1 MRLIAFVYTL
11 VVYAAI
17 AVLALLQAASV
28 HASEAAY
35 RGAVAAN
42 WCNYLGPDCKPY
54 GLSVRAQ
61 RVFRFLQATDLGL
74 LGGATRYEAT
84 KEIID
89 TEAAVTAGDPTA
101 CYEARELA
109 RAMRHASVPSTRRWG
124 RELFELVSQKC
135 D

>member
-1 MRLIAFVYTL
+1 MIRIIIAYAVI
-11 VVYAAI
+11 VIAAI
-17 AVLALLQAASV
+17 L
-28 HASEAAY
+28 HASSVNATEAAY

-61 RVFRFLQATDLGL
+61 RVFKFLQATDLGL
-74 LGGATRYEAT
+74 LGGVTRYEAT
-84 KEIID
+84 KEIAD
-89 TEAAVTAGDPTA
+89 TEAAVAAGDTTA

-109 RAMRHASVPSTRRWG
+109 RAMRHAQVPSTRRWG

>member
-1 MRLIAFVYTL
+1 MKRITFVYTL
-11 VVYAAI
+11 IVYIAI
-17 AVLALLQAASV
+17 TVFALLQAASV

-54 GLSVRAQ
+54 GLSVGAQ
-61 RVFRFLQATDLGL
+61 RVFRYLTATDLGL
-74 LGGATRYEAT
+74 LGGVTRYEAT
-84 KEIID
+84 KEIAD

-101 CYEARELA
+101 CHEARELA
-109 RAMRHASVPSTRRWG
+109 RAMRHSSMPSTRRWG

>member
-1 MRLIAFVYTL
+1 MTRIII
-11 VVYAAI
+11 VYATI
-17 AVLALLQAASV
+17 ILAVTLRASSVQAT
-28 HASEAAY
+28 EAAY
-35 RGAVAAN
+35 RAAVAAN

-74 LGGATRYEAT
+74 LGGVTRYEAT
-84 KEIID
+84 KEIAD
-89 TEAAVTAGDPTA
+89 TEGAVIASDPTA

-124 RELFELVSQKC
+124 RELFELVAKKC

>member
-1 MRLIAFVYTL
+1 MNRVTVFVAYFFIA
-11 VVYAAI
+11 
-17 AVLALLQAASV
+17 AVALLQATYV
-28 HASEAAY
+28 HATEAAY

-61 RVFRFLQATDLGL
+61 RVFKFLTVTDLGL
-74 LGGATRYEAT
+74 LGGVTRYEAT
-84 KEIID
+84 KEITD

-109 RAMRHASVPSTRRWG
+109 RAMRHSQVPSTRRLG
-124 RELFELVSQKC
+124 RELFELVGQKC

>member
-1 MRLIAFVYTL
+1 MIRIAIIYAVIVIAATL
-11 VVYAAI
+11 HAP
-17 AVLALLQAASV
+17 LV
-28 HASEAAY
+28 HATEAAY

-61 RVFRFLQATDLGL
+61 RVFRYLMATDLGL
-74 LGGATRYEAT
+74 LGGVTRYEAT
-84 KEIID
+84 KEIAD
-89 TEAAVTAGDPTA
+89 TEAAVAAGDPTA
-101 CYEARELA
+101 CYEARELS

-124 RELFELVSQKC
+124 RDLFDLVSQKC

>member
-1 MRLIAFVYTL
+1 MIRVII
-11 VVYAAI
+11 VYAVIVIAAI
-17 AVLALLQAASV
+17 LHASSV
-28 HASEAAY
+28 HATEAAY

-42 WCNYLGPDCKPY
+42 WCHYLGPDCKPY

-61 RVFRFLQATDLGL
+61 RVFRYLMASDLGL
-74 LGGATRYEAT
+74 LGGVTRYEAT
-84 KEIID
+84 KEVAD
-89 TEAAVTAGDPTA
+89 TEAAVAAGDHTA

-109 RAMRHASVPSTRRWG
+109 RAMRHSQVPSTRRWG

>member
-1 MRLIAFVYTL
+1 MRRIAFVYTL

-74 LGGATRYEAT
+74 LGGVTRYEAT
-84 KEIID
+84 KEITD
-89 TEAAVTAGDPTA
+89 TEAAVAASDPIA
-101 CYEARELA
+101 CHEARELA
-109 RAMRHASVPSTRRWG
+109 RAMRHSQVPSTRRWG

>member
-1 MRLIAFVYTL
+1 MIRVIIA
-11 VVYAAI
+11 YAAI
-17 AVLALLQAASV
+17 IIAAILHSTSV
-28 HASEAAY
+28 HATGAAY

-61 RVFRFLQATDLGL
+61 RVFRYLMVSDLGL
-74 LGGATRYEAT
+74 LGGVTRYEAT
-84 KEIID
+84 KELTD
-89 TEAAVTAGDPTA
+89 TERAVAAGDPTA
-101 CYEARELA
+101 CYEARELS
-109 RAMRHASVPSTRRWG
+109 RAMRHSAVPSTRRWG

>member
-1 MRLIAFVYTL
+1 MIRIAIIYAVI
-11 VVYAAI
+11 VIAAI
-17 AVLALLQAASV
+17 L
-28 HASEAAY
+28 HASSVQATEAAY

-61 RVFRFLQATDLGL
+61 RVFRFLTATDLGL
-74 LGGATRYEAT
+74 LGGVTRYEAT
-84 KEIID
+84 KEIAD
-89 TEAAVTAGDPTA
+89 TESAVAASDHTA

-109 RAMRHASVPSTRRWG
+109 RAMRHSQVSSTRRWG
-124 RELFELVSQKC
+124 RELFDLVSQKC

>member
-1 MRLIAFVYTL
+1 MIRIIIAHAVII
-11 VVYAAI
+11 I
-17 AVLALLQAASV
+17 ATIMHASHV
-28 HASEAAY
+28 HATEAAY

-61 RVFRFLQATDLGL
+61 WVFKFLQATDLGL
-74 LGGATRYEAT
+74 LGVVTRYESA
-84 KEIID
+84 KEIAD
-89 TEAAVTAGDPTA
+89 TEASVAAGDATA

>member
-1 MRLIAFVYTL
+1 MKRIHVIAAYAI
-11 VVYAAI
+11 VV
-17 AVLALLQAASV
+17 AVALLQAASV
-28 HASEAAY
+28 HATETAY

-42 WCNYLGPDCKPY
+42 WCNYLGPGCKPY

-61 RVFRFLQATDLGL
+61 WVFKFLTVTDLGL
-74 LGGATRYEAT
+74 LGGVTRYEAT
-84 KEIID
+84 KEIAD
-89 TEAAVTAGDPTA
+89 TEAAVSASDPTA

-109 RAMRHASVPSTRRWG
+109 RAMRHSAVPSTRRWG

>member
-1 MRLIAFVYTL
+1 MNRIIVFVAHFFI
-11 VVYAAI
+11 V
-17 AVLALLQAASV
+17 AVALLHTASV
-28 HASEAAY
+28 HATEAAY

-54 GLSVRAQ
+54 GLPVRAQ
-61 RVFRFLQATDLGL
+61 RVFRYLMATDLGL
-74 LGGATRYEAT
+74 LGGVTRYEAT
-84 KEIID
+84 KEIAD
-89 TEAAVTAGDPTA
+89 TESAVATGGATA
-101 CYEARELA
+101 CYEARELS

>member
-1 MRLIAFVYTL
+1 MNRIIVFAAYFFIAA
-11 VVYAAI
+11 VV
-17 AVLALLQAASV
+17 VLQAASV
-28 HASEAAY
+28 HATEAAY

-42 WCNYLGPDCKPY
+42 WCNYLGPGCKPY

-74 LGGATRYEAT
+74 LGGATHYEAA
-84 KEIID
+84 KEIAD
-89 TEAAVTAGDPTA
+89 TEAAVAASDPTA

-124 RELFELVSQKC
+124 HELFELVSQKC

>member
-1 MRLIAFVYTL
+1 MNRIIVFVAYFFIA
-11 VVYAAI
+11 
-17 AVLALLQAASV
+17 AVAMLQATSV
-28 HASEAAY
+28 HATEAAY

-61 RVFRFLQATDLGL
+61 RVFRYLMATDLGL
-74 LGGATRYEAT
+74 LGGATRYVAT
-84 KEIID
+84 KEIAD
-89 TEAAVTAGDPTA
+89 TESAAAAGDPTA

-109 RAMRHASVPSTRRWG
+109 RAMRHSAVPSTRRWG